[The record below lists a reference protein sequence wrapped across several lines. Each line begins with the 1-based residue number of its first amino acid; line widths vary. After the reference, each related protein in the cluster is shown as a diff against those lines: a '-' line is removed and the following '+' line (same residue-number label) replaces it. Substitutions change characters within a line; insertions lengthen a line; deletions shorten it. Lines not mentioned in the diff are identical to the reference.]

1 MDSYLELQLLPDPEF
16 PANMLMNA
24 LFAKLHRGL
33 VSSGEGRIGVSFPDA
48 CQKGVGL
55 GARLRLHGTVADLDH
70 LMSANW
76 LQGMR
81 DHLSCSPVSPAPA
94 TAAYRVVRRVQ
105 AKSSPERER
114 RRLIARKGVSVEAAM
129 QTIPDS
135 AAEKLDL
142 PYLLL
147 SSQSTQQQFRLFVEH
162 LPVQNEAVQGTFS
175 AYGLSSSGTVP
186 WF

>member
-1 MDSYLELQLLPDPEF
+1 MDSYIELQLLPDPEF

-33 VSSGEGRIGVSFPDA
+33 VSSGEGRVGISFPDVE
-48 CQKGVGL
+48 QKGVGL
-55 GARLRLHGTVADLDH
+55 GARLRLHGTAADLER

-81 DHLSCSPVSPAPA
+81 DHLSCSPVSPVPA
-94 TAAYRVVRRVQ
+94 NVTYRVVRRVQ

-114 RRLIARKGVSVEAAM
+114 RRLIARKGVSTEAAM
-129 QTIPDS
+129 QAIPDS
-135 AAEKLDL
+135 AAEMLRL

-147 SSQSTQQQFRLFVEH
+147 ASQSTQQQFRLFVEH
-162 LPVQNEAVQGTFS
+162 LPVQEAAVQGPFS

>member
-1 MDSYLELQLLPDPEF
+1 MDSYIELQLLPDPEF

-33 VSSGEGRIGVSFPDA
+33 VSGGEGRVGISFPDVE
-48 CQKGVGL
+48 QKGVGL
-55 GARLRLHGTVADLDH
+55 GARLRLHGTAADLEH

-81 DHLSCSPVSPAPA
+81 DHLSCSPVSPVPA
-94 TAAYRVVRRVQ
+94 NAAHRIVRRVQ

-114 RRLIARKGVSVEAAM
+114 RRLIARKGISAEAAM
-129 QTIPDS
+129 QAIPDS
-135 AAEKLDL
+135 AAELLRL

-147 SSQSTQQQFRLFVEH
+147 ASQSTQQQFRLFVEH
-162 LPVQNEAVQGTFS
+162 LPVQKEAVKGTFS
-175 AYGLSSSGTVP
+175 AYGLSSTGTVP

>member
-1 MDSYLELQLLPDPEF
+1 MDSYIELQLLPDPEF
-16 PANMLMNA
+16 LPNMLMNA

-33 VSSGEGRIGVSFPDA
+33 VSSGEGRIGISFPDVE
-48 CQKGVGL
+48 QNSVGL
-55 GARLRLHGTVADLDH
+55 GVRLRLHGTVLDLKR

-81 DHLSCSPVSPAPA
+81 DHLSCSPISPTPTVASH
-94 TAAYRVVRRVQ
+94 RVVRRVQ

-114 RRLIARKGVSVEAAM
+114 RRLVARKGISAEEAM
-129 QTIPDS
+129 QAIPDS
-135 AAEKLDL
+135 AAEKLRL

-147 SSQSTQQQFRLFVEH
+147 TSQSTQQQFRLFVEH
-162 LPVQNEAVQGTFS
+162 LPPQKAPVPGAFN
-175 AYGLSSSGTVP
+175 AYGLSTVATVP

>member
-1 MDSYLELQLLPDPEF
+1 MDSYIELQLLPDPEF

-33 VSSGEGRIGVSFPDA
+33 VSSGEGRVGISFPDVE
-48 CQKGVGL
+48 QKGVGL
-55 GARLRLHGTVADLDH
+55 GARLRLHGAAVDLER

-81 DHLSCSPVSPAPA
+81 DHLSCSQVRPIPEN
-94 TAAYRVVRRVQ
+94 AAYRVVQRVQ

-114 RRLIARKGVSVEAAM
+114 RRLIARKGISAEAAV
-129 QTIPDS
+129 QAIPDS
-135 AAEKLDL
+135 AAEMLRL
-142 PYLLL
+142 PYVLLT
-147 SSQSTQQQFRLFVEH
+147 SQSTQQQFRLFVEH
-162 LPVQNEAVQGTFS
+162 LPVQNEPVRGAFS
-175 AYGLSSSGTVP
+175 AYGLSSTATVP

>member
-1 MDSYLELQLLPDPEF
+1 MDSYIELQLLPDPEF

-33 VSSGEGRIGVSFPDA
+33 VSGGEGRVGISFPDVE
-48 CQKGVGL
+48 QKGVGL
-55 GARLRLHGTVADLDH
+55 GARLRLHGTGTDLER

-81 DHLSCSPVSPAPA
+81 DHLSCSPVSPVPA

-114 RRLIARKGVSVEAAM
+114 RRLIARKGITPDAAM
-129 QTIPDS
+129 QAIPDS
-135 AAEKLDL
+135 SAEALRL

-162 LPVQNEAVQGTFS
+162 LPAQKEAVQGMFS
-175 AYGLSSSGTVP
+175 AYGLSADATVP

>member
-1 MDSYLELQLLPDPEF
+1 MDSYIELQLLPDPEF

-33 VSSGEGRIGVSFPDA
+33 VSSGEGRVGISFPDVG
-48 CQKGVGL
+48 QKGVGL
-55 GARLRLHGTVADLDH
+55 GVRLRLHGTAADLEH

-76 LQGMR
+76 LLGMR
-81 DHLSCSPVSPAPA
+81 DHLSCSPVSPVPVH
-94 TAAYRVVRRVQ
+94 AAYRVVRRVQ

-114 RRLIARKGVSVEAAM
+114 RRLVARKGISAEAAM
-129 QTIPDS
+129 QAIPDNT
-135 AAEKLDL
+135 AETLCL

-147 SSQSTQQQFRLFVEH
+147 ASQSTQQQFRLFVEH
-162 LPVQNEAVQGTFS
+162 LPVQKEAANGRFS
-175 AYGLSSSGTVP
+175 AYGLSSTGTVP

>member
-1 MDSYLELQLLPDPEF
+1 MDSYIELQLLPDPEF
-16 PANMLMNA
+16 PSNMLMNA

-33 VSSGEGRIGVSFPDA
+33 VGSGEGRIGVCFPDVE
-48 CQKGVGL
+48 QKGIGL
-55 GARLRLHGTVADLDH
+55 GARLRLHGTAADLER

-81 DHLSCSPVSPAPA
+81 DHLACSPVNLVPAN
-94 TAAYRVVRRVQ
+94 AAFRVVRRVQ

-114 RRLIARKGVSVEAAM
+114 RRLIARKGITAEAAV
-129 QTIPDS
+129 QAIPDS
-135 AAEKLDL
+135 AAEMLRL

-147 SSQSTQQQFRLFVEH
+147 TSQSTQQQFRLFVEH
-162 LPVQNEAVQGTFS
+162 LPVQKEAVKGFFS
-175 AYGLSSSGTVP
+175 AYGLSSTGTVP

>member
-1 MDSYLELQLLPDPEF
+1 MDSYIELQLLPDPEF

-33 VSSGEGRIGVSFPDA
+33 VSSGEGRVGISFPDVE
-48 CQKGVGL
+48 QKGVGL
-55 GARLRLHGTVADLDH
+55 GARLRLHGTVADLER

-81 DHLSCSPVSPAPA
+81 DHLSCCPVSPVPA
-94 TAAYRVVRRVQ
+94 NAAYRVVRRVQ
-105 AKSSPERER
+105 VKSSPERER
-114 RRLIARKGVSVEAAM
+114 RRLIARKGISAEAAM
-129 QTIPDS
+129 QAIPDS
-135 AAEKLDL
+135 AAEMLRL

-162 LPVQNEAVQGTFS
+162 LPMQKEAIPGMFS
-175 AYGLSSSGTVP
+175 AYGLSATATVP

>member
-1 MDSYLELQLLPDPEF
+1 MDSYIELQLLPDPEF

-33 VSSGEGRIGVSFPDA
+33 VSSGEGRVGISFPDVE
-48 CQKGVGL
+48 QKGVGL
-55 GARLRLHGTVADLDH
+55 GARLRLHGTAADLER

-81 DHLSCSPVSPAPA
+81 DHLSCSPVSPIPA
-94 TAAYRVVRRVQ
+94 GVAYRVVRRVQ

-114 RRLIARKGVSVEAAM
+114 RRLISRKGISAEAAM
-129 QTIPDS
+129 QSIPDS
-135 AAEKLDL
+135 AAEMLRL

-147 SSQSTQQQFRLFVEH
+147 ASQSTQQQFRLFVEH
-162 LPVQNEAVQGTFS
+162 LPVQKEPVRGAFS
-175 AYGLSSSGTVP
+175 AYGLSSTATVP